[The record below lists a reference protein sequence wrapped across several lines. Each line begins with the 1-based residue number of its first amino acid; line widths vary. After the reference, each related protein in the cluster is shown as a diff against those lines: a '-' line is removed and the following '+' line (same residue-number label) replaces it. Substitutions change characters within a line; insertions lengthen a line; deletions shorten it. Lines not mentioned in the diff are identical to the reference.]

1 MKNDHPTAWPL
12 KCPQCGDRI
21 KIELPA
27 GTEEGQ
33 TGTARC
39 RREHELLFGYD
50 GVTVRLLEFVGEER

>member
-21 KIELPA
+21 KIELPVD
-27 GTEEGQ
+27 TQEGQ
-33 TGTARC
+33 TGTAQC
-39 RREHELLFGYD
+39 RRGHELLFGYD